1 MIWSKAVL
9 RRIILIERTVNIGSS
24 FETRSAALLVQTASK
39 FSSKINIKADE
50 RTANAK
56 SIMGII
62 SLGITAGQT
71 IQLTAEGD
79 DEKQAVPALEQFFQ
93 VSK

>member
-1 MIWSKAVL
+1 MGG
-9 RRIILIERTVNIGSS
+9 IILIERTVTIGSS

-39 FSSKINIKADE
+39 FRSKINITVDD

-62 SLGITAGQT
+62 SLGITDGQT
-71 IQLTAEGD
+71 VQLTADGD
-79 DEKQAVPALEQFFQ
+79 DERQAIPALEQFFFMTQ
-93 VSK
+93 

>member
-1 MIWSKAVL
+1 
-9 RRIILIERTVNIGSS
+9 LIEKTVTIGFS

-39 FSSKINIKADE
+39 FKSKILIKAGE

-62 SLGITAGQT
+62 SLGITDGQEVK
-71 IQLTAEGD
+71 LLADGD
-79 DEKQAVPALEQFFQ
+79 DERQAIPALEQFFRVGQ
-93 VSK
+93 

>member
-1 MIWSKAVL
+1 M
-9 RRIILIERTVNIGSS
+9 IERTITISSS

-39 FSSKINIKADE
+39 FTSKIQIRVDE

-62 SLGITAGQT
+62 SLGITDGQT
-71 IQLTAEGD
+71 VQLIAEGD
-79 DEKQAVPALEQFFQ
+79 DERQVIPALEQFFN
-93 VSK
+93 SGG

>member
-1 MIWSKAVL
+1 
-9 RRIILIERTVNIGSS
+9 LIERTVAISSS

-39 FSSKINIKADE
+39 FRSKVLIKLDE

-62 SLGITAGQT
+62 SLGITDGQK
-71 IQLTAEGD
+71 IQLIAEGD
-79 DEKQAVPALEQFFQ
+79 DERQVISALEQFFFVPQ
-93 VSK
+93 

>member
-1 MIWSKAVL
+1 M
-9 RRIILIERTVNIGSS
+9 IERTVTIGSS

-39 FSSKINIKADE
+39 FTSKILIRLDE

-62 SLGITAGQT
+62 SLGITDGQKV
-71 IQLTAEGD
+71 QLVADGD
-79 DEKQAVPALEQFFQ
+79 DERQAIPALEQFFFIGQ
-93 VSK
+93 

>member
-1 MIWSKAVL
+1 MI
-9 RRIILIERTVNIGSS
+9 EQTVTVGAS

-39 FSSKINIKADE
+39 FTSKVNIKVDE

-62 SLGITAGQT
+62 SLGIIDGQQ
-71 IQLTAEGD
+71 IQLIADGD
-79 DEKQAVPALEQFFQ
+79 DERQAIPALEQFF
-93 VSK
+93 SSSG

>member
-1 MIWSKAVL
+1 MELLKGVV
-9 RRIILIERTVNIGSS
+9 ILIERTVTVGSS

-39 FSSKINIKADE
+39 FSSKINIKVDG

-62 SLGITAGQT
+62 SLGITDGDT
-71 IQLTAEGD
+71 IVLSADGD
-79 DEKQAVPALEQFFQ
+79 DERQAIPALEQFFLG
-93 VSK
+93 